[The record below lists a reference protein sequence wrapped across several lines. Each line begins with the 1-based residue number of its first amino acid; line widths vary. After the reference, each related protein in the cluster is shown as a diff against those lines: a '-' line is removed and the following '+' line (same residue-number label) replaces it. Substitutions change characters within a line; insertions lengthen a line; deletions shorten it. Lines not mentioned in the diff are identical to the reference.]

1 MATSVVNMEASE
13 APTTPEMYEN
23 FQSANVEKEYEADFE
38 KDFPLSKSFP
48 QRVCPTSRLL
58 LVLMVFCGVL
68 ILSVSILGIQGVRF
82 TQSLQG
88 TQKGVQNLTQT
99 VQQEVTNLQAKR
111 NSTRTRLAE
120 LEKTMQQENDKLFK
134 VMVQVEI
141 QLDTLEKNSRALHC
155 EIIEMKSNGSKSG
168 CCPRGWVN
176 FRSSCYWTTQSTDTW
191 QGAKKDCEDKKA
203 HLVILNSADETDFVK
218 RHRQGSNTWIGLT
231 DSSGDWKWVDGS
243 AYSVDPKDWDV
254 GQPDHW
260 YGHGSG
266 GGEDCAHIISNGL
279 WNDNVCSRM
288 FPWVC
293 EMELGI

>member
-99 VQQEVTNLQAKR
+99 VQQEVTNLQAK
-111 NSTRTRLAE
+111 
-120 LEKTMQQENDKLFK
+120 M
-134 VMVQVEI
+134 MVQVEI

>member
-1 MATSVVNMEASE
+1 MEASE
-13 APTTPEMYEN
+13 APTTPETYEN

-38 KDFPLSKSFP
+38 KDFPWSKSFP

-58 LVLMVFCGVL
+58 LVLMVFCGIL

-82 TQSLQG
+82 TQNLQG
-88 TQKGVQNLTQT
+88 TQKGVQNLTQKI
-99 VQQEVTNLQAKR
+99 QLGVTNLKAKR
-111 NSTRTRLAE
+111 GSTWLKLAE

-134 VMVQVEI
+134 VLELYQT
-141 QLDTLEKNSRALHC
+141 QLDTLEKDTRALHC
-155 EIIEMKSNGSKSG
+155 EIIEMKSNGSKNG
-168 CCPRGWVN
+168 CCLRGWVN

-191 QGAKKDCEDKKA
+191 QGAKKDCEDKNA

-218 RHRQGSNTWIGLT
+218 TQARQGSDTWIGLT

-266 GGEDCAHIISNGL
+266 GGEDCAHMIYNGL